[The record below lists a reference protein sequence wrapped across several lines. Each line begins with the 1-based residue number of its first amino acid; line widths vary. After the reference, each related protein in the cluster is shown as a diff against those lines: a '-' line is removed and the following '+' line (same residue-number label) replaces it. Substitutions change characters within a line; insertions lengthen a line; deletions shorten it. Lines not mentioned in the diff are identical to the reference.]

1 MINGWSTKRRAEQAG
16 KIWVVQMY
24 RMACGKDIEQP
35 LTHTWQIETVFCSI
49 ICFWLIFLKLLK
61 KCGLI
66 VAAAR
71 AASVCV
77 VGKING
83 FSLRLKTVWCLH
95 TIDGGT
101 KTHNT
106 MTILVKNHILHYH
119 KEFHRCVAF
128 KNPSSSLLWVASLHP
143 AVTVVPGHEFGISAR
158 ISTSCLTTDNHRKVL
173 MQS

>member
-1 MINGWSTKRRAEQAG
+1 MINGWSTKRRAKQAG

-61 KCGLI
+61 KCGLS

-95 TIDGGT
+95 NWWRD
-101 KTHNT
+101 
-106 MTILVKNHILHYH
+106 KNYPRGKKKHYYH
-119 KEFHRCVAF
+119 KEFHHLLLRILVAVCYGW
-128 KNPSSSLLWVASLHP
+128 PASTLLWLSSRVMNLEYLPQDPHP
-143 AVTVVPGHEFGISAR
+143 VWQ
-158 ISTSCLTTDNHRKVL
+158 LTTTEKFSCSPRL
-173 MQS
+173 